1 MRRSPLLE
9 RSDKRHATFLRVL
22 LLNLGLFVIII
33 YSEGTNML
41 KSIKYLKP
49 YFWQCLL
56 IVLGVA
62 LQVYTAL
69 ELPALSSDIMN
80 KGVAESNMNFIFQTG
95 LLMLGVTA
103 LGSLGSIVSS
113 YFSAKVSS
121 RVAMDIR
128 KDVFAKVM
136 SLSFADIEKF
146 STASLITRT
155 TGDIWTVQRTLI
167 MSLTMMVR
175 VPFMAIGAI
184 IQAFRTAPNM
194 TWIIAVSV
202 AILFIQAAILISLAI
217 PKFKVYQDILDKINS
232 ITRENLTGIKV
243 IRALN
248 KQKYEENKF
257 ERSNENLKNTD
268 IYISKV
274 MAFQQPVVN
283 LVFNL
288 SAVLILYIGV
298 SSLRTDMSYLGRMLA
313 FAQYSAQVLMSF
325 LFLTFLFVMIPR
337 GNVSSK
343 RISEV
348 LETKSQITFKDQ
360 MTETPSE
367 VPSVEF
373 KHVTFSYGEKSEAI
387 IEDISFVAK
396 AGQTTA
402 FIGSTG
408 SGKSTLINL
417 VPRFFDATEGE
428 VLINNLNIKEYTENA
443 LMDKIGYVP
452 QRGYLFTGTVRSNIL
467 YGVENLK
474 KSELDARMRH
484 AAKIAQAE
492 EFITKLKDQYDA
504 PISQGGTNVS
514 GGQRQRLAIARALA
528 KQPEIL
534 IFDDAFSALDMKT
547 DKKLR
552 EDLKSEIQDTVV
564 LIVAQRIST
573 IKEAEQIIV
582 LDQGK
587 MVGKGTHLELL
598 KKCKVYQEIAKSQFS
613 EEEFAEEMRQAKEG
627 K

>member
-1 MRRSPLLE
+1 
-9 RSDKRHATFLRVL
+9 
-22 LLNLGLFVIII
+22 
-33 YSEGTNML
+33 ML
-41 KSIKYLKP
+41 KSFKYLKP

-80 KGVAESNMNFIFQTG
+80 KGVAESNMSFIFQTG

-121 RVAMDIR
+121 RVSMDMR

-136 SLSFADIEKF
+136 SLSFADVEKF

-155 TGDIWTVQRTLI
+155 TADIWTVQRTLI

-217 PKFKVYQDILDKINS
+217 PKFKVYQKILDKINS

-257 ERSNENLKNTD
+257 ERSNEKLKNTD

-288 SAVLILYIGV
+288 SAVLIIFIGV
-298 SSLRTDMSYLGRMLA
+298 SNLHTDMSYLGRMLA
-313 FAQYSAQVLMSF
+313 FSQYSAQVLMSF

-348 LETKSQITFKDQ
+348 LETKSQITFKNQ

-373 KHVTFSYGEKSEAI
+373 KHVTFSYGKKSEAI

-396 AGQTTA
+396 SGQTTA

-492 EFITKLKDQYDA
+492 EFVTKLKDQYDA

-613 EEEFAEEMRQAKEG
+613 EEEFTDEMRQAKEG

>member
-1 MRRSPLLE
+1 
-9 RSDKRHATFLRVL
+9 
-22 LLNLGLFVIII
+22 
-33 YSEGTNML
+33 ML

-69 ELPALSSDIMN
+69 ELPALSSDLMN
-80 KGVAESNMNFIFQTG
+80 KGVAESNMSFIFQTG
-95 LLMLGVTA
+95 LLMLGITA

-121 RVAMDIR
+121 RVSMDMR
-128 KDVFAKVM
+128 KSIFAKVM

-155 TGDIWTVQRTLI
+155 TNDISTVQRTLI

-217 PKFKVYQDILDKINS
+217 PKFKVYQKILDKINS

-257 ERSNENLKNTD
+257 EYSNEKLKTTD

-288 SAVLILYIGV
+288 SAVLILYVGV

-313 FAQYSAQVLMSF
+313 FSQYSAQVLMSF

-348 LETKSQITFKDQ
+348 IETKSQITFKVQ

-373 KHVTFSYGEKSEAI
+373 KHVTFSYGKKPEAI

-492 EFITKLKDQYDA
+492 EFVTKLKDQYDA

-613 EEEFAEEMRQAKEG
+613 EEEFADEMRQAKEG

>member
-1 MRRSPLLE
+1 
-9 RSDKRHATFLRVL
+9 
-22 LLNLGLFVIII
+22 
-33 YSEGTNML
+33 ML

-80 KGVAESNMNFIFQTG
+80 KGVAESNMSFIFQTG

-121 RVAMDIR
+121 RVAMDMR
-128 KDVFAKVM
+128 KDIFAKVM
-136 SLSFADIEKF
+136 SLSFTDVEKF

-155 TGDIWTVQRTLI
+155 TADIWTVQRTLI

-217 PKFKVYQDILDKINS
+217 PKFKVYQKILDKINS

-288 SAVLILYIGV
+288 SAVLIIFIGV
-298 SSLRTDMSYLGRMLA
+298 SNLHTDMSYLGRMIA
-313 FAQYSAQVLMSF
+313 FSQYSAQVLMSF

-373 KHVTFSYGEKSEAI
+373 KHVTFSYGKKAEAI

-452 QRGYLFTGTVRSNIL
+452 QKGYLFTGTVRSNIL

-613 EEEFAEEMRQAKEG
+613 EEEFADEMSQAKEG

>member
-1 MRRSPLLE
+1 
-9 RSDKRHATFLRVL
+9 
-22 LLNLGLFVIII
+22 
-33 YSEGTNML
+33 ML

-80 KGVAESNMNFIFQTG
+80 KGVAESNMSFIFQTG
-95 LLMLGVTA
+95 LLMLGITA
-103 LGSLGSIVSS
+103 LGSFGSIVSS

-121 RVAMDIR
+121 RVAMDMR
-128 KDVFAKVM
+128 KDIFAKVM
-136 SLSFADIEKF
+136 SLSFADVEKF
-146 STASLITRT
+146 SIASLITRT
-155 TGDIWTVQRTLI
+155 TSDIWTVQRTLI

-217 PKFKVYQDILDKINS
+217 PKFKVYQKILDKINS

-257 ERSNENLKNTD
+257 ERSNEKLKTTD

-288 SAVLILYIGV
+288 SAVLILYVGV

-373 KHVTFSYGEKSEAI
+373 KHVTFSYDKKSEAI

-428 VLINNLNIKEYTENA
+428 VLINDLNIKEYTENA

-492 EFITKLKDQYDA
+492 EFVAKLKDQYDA
-504 PISQGGTNVS
+504 PISQGGTNIS

>member
-1 MRRSPLLE
+1 
-9 RSDKRHATFLRVL
+9 
-22 LLNLGLFVIII
+22 
-33 YSEGTNML
+33 ML

-69 ELPALSSDIMN
+69 ELPALSSDLMN
-80 KGVAESNMNFIFQTG
+80 KGVAESNMSFIFQTG
-95 LLMLGVTA
+95 LLMLGITA

-121 RVAMDIR
+121 RVSMDMR
-128 KDVFAKVM
+128 KSIFAKVM

-155 TGDIWTVQRTLI
+155 TNDISTVQRTLI

-217 PKFKVYQDILDKINS
+217 PKFKVYQKILDKINS

-257 ERSNENLKNTD
+257 EYSNEKLKTTD

-288 SAVLILYIGV
+288 SAVLILYVGV

-348 LETKSQITFKDQ
+348 LETKGQITFKNQ
-360 MTETPSE
+360 MTETSSE

-428 VLINNLNIKEYTENA
+428 VLINNLNVKEYTENA

-613 EEEFAEEMRQAKEG
+613 EEEFADEMRQAKEG

>member
-1 MRRSPLLE
+1 
-9 RSDKRHATFLRVL
+9 
-22 LLNLGLFVIII
+22 
-33 YSEGTNML
+33 ML

-80 KGVAESNMNFIFQTG
+80 KGVAESNMGFIFQAG

-121 RVAMDIR
+121 RVSMDMR

-136 SLSFADIEKF
+136 SLSFADVEKF

-155 TGDIWTVQRTLI
+155 TADIWTVQRTLI

-217 PKFKVYQDILDKINS
+217 PKFKVYQKILDKINS

-257 ERSNENLKNTD
+257 ERSNEKLKTTD

-288 SAVLILYIGV
+288 SAVLIIFIGV
-298 SSLRTDMSYLGRMLA
+298 SNLHTDMSYLGRMIA
-313 FAQYSAQVLMSF
+313 FSQYSAQVLMSF

-373 KHVTFSYGEKSEAI
+373 KHVTFSYGKKSEAI

-452 QRGYLFTGTVRSNIL
+452 QKGYLFTGTVRSNIL

-484 AAKIAQAE
+484 ATKIAQAE
-492 EFITKLKDQYDA
+492 EFVTKLKDQYDA

-613 EEEFAEEMRQAKEG
+613 EEEFADEMRQAKEG

>member
-1 MRRSPLLE
+1 
-9 RSDKRHATFLRVL
+9 
-22 LLNLGLFVIII
+22 
-33 YSEGTNML
+33 ML

-80 KGVAESNMNFIFQTG
+80 KGVAESNMSFIFQTG
-95 LLMLGVTA
+95 LFMLGITA

-121 RVAMDIR
+121 RVAMDMR

-155 TGDIWTVQRTLI
+155 TADIWTVQRTLI

-217 PKFKVYQDILDKINS
+217 PKFKVYQKILDKINS

-257 ERSNENLKNTD
+257 ERSNEKLKNTD

-288 SAVLILYIGV
+288 SAVLIIFIGV
-298 SSLRTDMSYLGRMLA
+298 SNLHTDMSYLGRMLA
-313 FAQYSAQVLMSF
+313 FSQYSAQVLMSF

-360 MTETPSE
+360 ITETPSE

-373 KHVTFSYGEKSEAI
+373 KHVTFSYGKKSEAI

-428 VLINNLNIKEYTENA
+428 VLINDLNIKEYTENA

-492 EFITKLKDQYDA
+492 EFVTKLKDQYDA

-552 EDLKSEIQDTVV
+552 EDLKTEIKDTVV

-613 EEEFAEEMRQAKEG
+613 EEEFADEMRQAKEG

>member
-1 MRRSPLLE
+1 
-9 RSDKRHATFLRVL
+9 
-22 LLNLGLFVIII
+22 
-33 YSEGTNML
+33 ML
-41 KSIKYLKP
+41 KSFKYLKP

-80 KGVAESNMNFIFQTG
+80 KGVAESNMSFIFQTG

-121 RVAMDIR
+121 RVAMDMR
-128 KDVFAKVM
+128 KDIFAKVM
-136 SLSFADIEKF
+136 SLSFTDVEKF

-155 TGDIWTVQRTLI
+155 TSDIWTVQRTLI

-217 PKFKVYQDILDKINS
+217 PKFKVYQKILDKINS

-257 ERSNENLKNTD
+257 ERSNEKLKTTD

-288 SAVLILYIGV
+288 SAVLILYVGV

-373 KHVTFSYGEKSEAI
+373 KHVTFSYDKKSEAI

-428 VLINNLNIKEYTENA
+428 VLINDLNIKEYTENA

-452 QRGYLFTGTVRSNIL
+452 QKGYLFTGTVRSNIL

-492 EFITKLKDQYDA
+492 EFVTKLKDRYDA

-552 EDLKSEIQDTVV
+552 EDLKSEIKDTVV

-613 EEEFAEEMRQAKEG
+613 EEEFADEMRQAKEG

>member
-1 MRRSPLLE
+1 
-9 RSDKRHATFLRVL
+9 
-22 LLNLGLFVIII
+22 
-33 YSEGTNML
+33 ML

-80 KGVAESNMNFIFQTG
+80 KGVAESNMSFIFQTG

-121 RVAMDIR
+121 RVAMDMR
-128 KDVFAKVM
+128 KDIFAKVM
-136 SLSFADIEKF
+136 SLSFTDVEKF

-155 TGDIWTVQRTLI
+155 TADIWTVQRTLI

-217 PKFKVYQDILDKINS
+217 PKFKVYQKILDKINS

-257 ERSNENLKNTD
+257 ERSNEKLKNTD

-288 SAVLILYIGV
+288 SAVLIIFIGV
-298 SSLRTDMSYLGRMLA
+298 SNLHTDMSYLGRMLA
-313 FAQYSAQVLMSF
+313 FSQYSAQVLMSF

-348 LETKSQITFKDQ
+348 LETKSQITFKNQ

-373 KHVTFSYGEKSEAI
+373 KHVTFSYGKKSEAI

-396 AGQTTA
+396 SGQTTA

-492 EFITKLKDQYDA
+492 EFVTKLKDQYDA
-504 PISQGGTNVS
+504 PISQCGTNVS

-598 KKCKVYQEIAKSQFS
+598 RKCKVYQEIAKSQFS
-613 EEEFAEEMRQAKEG
+613 EEEFADEMRQVKEG

>member
-1 MRRSPLLE
+1 
-9 RSDKRHATFLRVL
+9 
-22 LLNLGLFVIII
+22 
-33 YSEGTNML
+33 ML

-80 KGVAESNMNFIFQTG
+80 KGVAESNMSFIFQTG

-121 RVAMDIR
+121 RVAMDMR

-136 SLSFADIEKF
+136 SLSFTDVEKF

-155 TGDIWTVQRTLI
+155 TADIWTVQRTLI

-217 PKFKVYQDILDKINS
+217 PKFKVYQKILDKINS

-257 ERSNENLKNTD
+257 ERSNEKLKTTD

-288 SAVLILYIGV
+288 SAVLIIFIGV
-298 SSLRTDMSYLGRMLA
+298 SNLHTDMSYLGRMIA
-313 FAQYSAQVLMSF
+313 FSQYSAQVLMSF

-367 VPSVEF
+367 IPSVEF
-373 KHVTFSYGEKSEAI
+373 KHVTFSYGKKSEAI

-396 AGQTTA
+396 SGQTTA

-443 LMDKIGYVP
+443 IMDKIGYVP

-613 EEEFAEEMRQAKEG
+613 EEEFADEMRQAKEG

>member
-1 MRRSPLLE
+1 
-9 RSDKRHATFLRVL
+9 
-22 LLNLGLFVIII
+22 
-33 YSEGTNML
+33 ML

-80 KGVAESNMNFIFQTG
+80 KGVAESNMSFIFQTG

-121 RVAMDIR
+121 RVAMDMR
-128 KDVFAKVM
+128 KDIFAKVM
-136 SLSFADIEKF
+136 SLSFTDVEKF

-155 TGDIWTVQRTLI
+155 TADIWTVQRTLI

-217 PKFKVYQDILDKINS
+217 PKFKVYQKILDKINS

-257 ERSNENLKNTD
+257 ERSNEKLKNTD

-288 SAVLILYIGV
+288 SAVLIIFIGV
-298 SSLRTDMSYLGRMLA
+298 SNLHTDMSYLGRMLA
-313 FAQYSAQVLMSF
+313 FSQYSAQVLMSF

-348 LETKSQITFKDQ
+348 LETKSQITFKNQ

-373 KHVTFSYGEKSEAI
+373 KHVTFSYGKKSEAI

-396 AGQTTA
+396 SGQTTA

-492 EFITKLKDQYDA
+492 EFVTKLKDQYDA

-534 IFDDAFSALDMKT
+534 IFDDAFSALDTKT

-613 EEEFAEEMRQAKEG
+613 EEEFADEMRQAKEG

>member
-1 MRRSPLLE
+1 
-9 RSDKRHATFLRVL
+9 
-22 LLNLGLFVIII
+22 
-33 YSEGTNML
+33 ML

-80 KGVAESNMNFIFQTG
+80 KGVAESNMGFIFQAG

-121 RVAMDIR
+121 RVSMDMR

-136 SLSFADIEKF
+136 SLSFADVEKF

-155 TGDIWTVQRTLI
+155 TADIWTVQRTLI

-217 PKFKVYQDILDKINS
+217 PKFKVYQKILDKINS

-257 ERSNENLKNTD
+257 ERSNEKLKTTD

-288 SAVLILYIGV
+288 SAVLIIFIGV
-298 SSLRTDMSYLGRMLA
+298 SNLHTDMSYLGRMIA
-313 FAQYSAQVLMSF
+313 FSQYSAQVLMSF

-373 KHVTFSYGEKSEAI
+373 KHVTFSYGKKSEAI

-492 EFITKLKDQYDA
+492 EFVTKLKDQYDA

-613 EEEFAEEMRQAKEG
+613 EEEFADEMRQAKEG

>member
-1 MRRSPLLE
+1 
-9 RSDKRHATFLRVL
+9 
-22 LLNLGLFVIII
+22 
-33 YSEGTNML
+33 ML

-80 KGVAESNMNFIFQTG
+80 KGVAESNMSFIFQTG
-95 LLMLGVTA
+95 LFMLGITA

-121 RVAMDIR
+121 RVAMDMR
-128 KDVFAKVM
+128 RDFFAKVM
-136 SLSFADIEKF
+136 SLSFADVEKF

-155 TGDIWTVQRTLI
+155 TSDIWTVQRTLI

-257 ERSNENLKNTD
+257 EYSNEKLKTTD

-288 SAVLILYIGV
+288 SAVLILYVGV

-367 VPSVEF
+367 IPSVEF

-396 AGQTTA
+396 SGQTTA

-452 QRGYLFTGTVRSNIL
+452 QKGYLFTGTVRSNIL

-474 KSELDARMRH
+474 KSELDERMRY

-492 EFITKLKDQYDA
+492 EFVTKLKDQYDA

-552 EDLKSEIQDTVV
+552 EDLKSEIRDTVV

-598 KKCKVYQEIAKSQFS
+598 RKCKVYQEIAKSQFS
-613 EEEFAEEMRQAKEG
+613 EEEFADEMRQAKEG

>member
-1 MRRSPLLE
+1 
-9 RSDKRHATFLRVL
+9 
-22 LLNLGLFVIII
+22 
-33 YSEGTNML
+33 ML

-80 KGVAESNMNFIFQTG
+80 RGVAASNMNFIFQTG
-95 LLMLGVTA
+95 LLMLGITA

-121 RVAMDIR
+121 RVAMDMR

-136 SLSFADIEKF
+136 SLSFADVEKF

-155 TGDIWTVQRTLI
+155 TADIWTVQRTLI

-217 PKFKVYQDILDKINS
+217 PKFKVYQKILDKINS

-257 ERSNENLKNTD
+257 ERSNEKLKTTD

-288 SAVLILYIGV
+288 SAVLILYVGV

-373 KHVTFSYGEKSEAI
+373 KHVTFSYDKKSEAI

-428 VLINNLNIKEYTENA
+428 VLINDLNIKEYTENA

-452 QRGYLFTGTVRSNIL
+452 QKGYLFTGTVRSNIL

-492 EFITKLKDQYDA
+492 EFVTKLKDQYDA
-504 PISQGGTNVS
+504 PISQGGANVS

-613 EEEFAEEMRQAKEG
+613 EEEFADEMRQAKEG

>member
-1 MRRSPLLE
+1 
-9 RSDKRHATFLRVL
+9 
-22 LLNLGLFVIII
+22 
-33 YSEGTNML
+33 ML

-80 KGVAESNMNFIFQTG
+80 KGVAESNMSFIFQAG
-95 LLMLGVTA
+95 LFMLGITA

-121 RVAMDIR
+121 RVSMDMR

-136 SLSFADIEKF
+136 SLSFADVEKF

-155 TGDIWTVQRTLI
+155 TNDISTVQRTLI

-217 PKFKVYQDILDKINS
+217 PKFKVYQKILDKINS

-257 ERSNENLKNTD
+257 ERSNEKLKTTD

-288 SAVLILYIGV
+288 SAVLIIFIGV
-298 SSLRTDMSYLGRMLA
+298 SNLHTDMSYLGRMIA
-313 FAQYSAQVLMSF
+313 FSQYSAQVLMSF

-348 LETKSQITFKDQ
+348 LETKSQIIFKDQ

-373 KHVTFSYGEKSEAI
+373 KHVTFSYGKKSEAI

-396 AGQTTA
+396 SGQTTA

-492 EFITKLKDQYDA
+492 EFVTKLKDQYDA

-613 EEEFAEEMRQAKEG
+613 EEEFADEMRQAKEG

>member
-1 MRRSPLLE
+1 
-9 RSDKRHATFLRVL
+9 
-22 LLNLGLFVIII
+22 
-33 YSEGTNML
+33 ML

-80 KGVAESNMNFIFQTG
+80 KGVAESNMGFIFQTG
-95 LLMLGVTA
+95 LLMLGITA

-121 RVAMDIR
+121 RVAMDMR
-128 KDVFAKVM
+128 RDFFAKVM
-136 SLSFADIEKF
+136 SLSFADVEKF

-217 PKFKVYQDILDKINS
+217 PKFKVYQKILDKINS

-257 ERSNENLKNTD
+257 EYSNEKLKTTD

-288 SAVLILYIGV
+288 SAVLILYVGV

-367 VPSVEF
+367 IPSVEF

-564 LIVAQRIST
+564 LIVAQRIGT

>member
-1 MRRSPLLE
+1 
-9 RSDKRHATFLRVL
+9 
-22 LLNLGLFVIII
+22 
-33 YSEGTNML
+33 ML
-41 KSIKYLKP
+41 KSFKYLKP

-80 KGVAESNMNFIFQTG
+80 KGVAESNTSFIFQTG

-121 RVAMDIR
+121 RVAMDMR

-136 SLSFADIEKF
+136 SLSFTDVEKF

-155 TGDIWTVQRTLI
+155 TADIWTVQRTLI

-217 PKFKVYQDILDKINS
+217 PKFKVYQKILDKINS

-257 ERSNENLKNTD
+257 ERSNEKLKTTD

-288 SAVLILYIGV
+288 SAVLIIFIGV
-298 SSLRTDMSYLGRMLA
+298 SNLHTDMSYLGRMIA
-313 FAQYSAQVLMSF
+313 FSQYSAQVLMSF

-373 KHVTFSYGEKSEAI
+373 KHVTFSYGKKSEAI

-452 QRGYLFTGTVRSNIL
+452 QKGYLFTGTVRSNIL

-613 EEEFAEEMRQAKEG
+613 EEEFADEMRQAKEG

>member
-1 MRRSPLLE
+1 
-9 RSDKRHATFLRVL
+9 
-22 LLNLGLFVIII
+22 
-33 YSEGTNML
+33 ML

-69 ELPALSSDIMN
+69 ELPALSSDLMN
-80 KGVAESNMNFIFQTG
+80 KGVAESNMSFIFQTG
-95 LLMLGVTA
+95 LLMLGITA

-121 RVAMDIR
+121 RVSMDMR
-128 KDVFAKVM
+128 KSIFAKVM

-155 TGDIWTVQRTLI
+155 TNDISTVQRTLI

-217 PKFKVYQDILDKINS
+217 PKFKVYQKILDKINS

-257 ERSNENLKNTD
+257 EYSNEKLKTTD

-288 SAVLILYIGV
+288 SAVLILYVGV

-348 LETKSQITFKDQ
+348 LETKGQITFKNQ
-360 MTETPSE
+360 MTETSSE

-552 EDLKSEIQDTVV
+552 EDLKLEIQDTVV

-587 MVGKGTHLELL
+587 MVGKGAHLELL

>member
-1 MRRSPLLE
+1 
-9 RSDKRHATFLRVL
+9 
-22 LLNLGLFVIII
+22 
-33 YSEGTNML
+33 ML

-80 KGVAESNMNFIFQTG
+80 KGVAESNMSFIFQTG
-95 LLMLGVTA
+95 LFMLGITA

-121 RVAMDIR
+121 RVAMDMR
-128 KDVFAKVM
+128 KDIFAKVM
-136 SLSFADIEKF
+136 SLSFADVEKF
-146 STASLITRT
+146 SIASLITRT
-155 TGDIWTVQRTLI
+155 TSDIWTVQRTLI

-217 PKFKVYQDILDKINS
+217 PKFKVYQKILDKINS

-257 ERSNENLKNTD
+257 ERSNEKLKTTD

-288 SAVLILYIGV
+288 SAVLILYVGV

-348 LETKSQITFKDQ
+348 LETKSQITFKNQ

-373 KHVTFSYGEKSEAI
+373 KHVTFSYGKKSEAI

-396 AGQTTA
+396 SGQTTA

-428 VLINNLNIKEYTENA
+428 VLINGLNIKEYTENA

-452 QRGYLFTGTVRSNIL
+452 QKGYLFTGTVRSNIL

-492 EFITKLKDQYDA
+492 EFVTKLKDQYDA

-552 EDLKSEIQDTVV
+552 EYLKSEIKDTVV

-613 EEEFAEEMRQAKEG
+613 EEEFADEMHQAKEG

>member
-1 MRRSPLLE
+1 
-9 RSDKRHATFLRVL
+9 
-22 LLNLGLFVIII
+22 
-33 YSEGTNML
+33 ML

-80 KGVAESNMNFIFQTG
+80 KGVAESNMSFIFQTG
-95 LLMLGVTA
+95 LFMLGITA

-121 RVAMDIR
+121 RVAMDMR
-128 KDVFAKVM
+128 RDFFAKVM
-136 SLSFADIEKF
+136 SLSFADVEKF
-146 STASLITRT
+146 STTSLITRT
-155 TGDIWTVQRTLI
+155 TSDIWTVQRTLI

-217 PKFKVYQDILDKINS
+217 PKFKVYQKILDKINS
-232 ITRENLTGIKV
+232 ITRESLTGIKV

-257 ERSNENLKNTD
+257 ERSNEKLKNTD

-288 SAVLILYIGV
+288 SAVLILYVGV

-360 MTETPSE
+360 MTKTPSE
-367 VPSVEF
+367 IPSVEF

-387 IEDISFVAK
+387 IENIFFVAK

-428 VLINNLNIKEYTENA
+428 VLINGLNIKEYTENA

-474 KSELDARMRH
+474 KSEFDARMRH

-613 EEEFAEEMRQAKEG
+613 EEEFADEMRQAKEG

>member
-1 MRRSPLLE
+1 
-9 RSDKRHATFLRVL
+9 
-22 LLNLGLFVIII
+22 
-33 YSEGTNML
+33 ML

-80 KGVAESNMNFIFQTG
+80 KGVSESNMSFIFQTG
-95 LLMLGVTA
+95 LFMLGITA

-121 RVAMDIR
+121 RVAMDMRRDI
-128 KDVFAKVM
+128 FAKVM
-136 SLSFADIEKF
+136 SLSFADVEKF

-155 TGDIWTVQRTLI
+155 TADIWTVQRTLI

-217 PKFKVYQDILDKINS
+217 PKFKVYQKILDKINS

-257 ERSNENLKNTD
+257 ERSNEKLKNTD

-288 SAVLILYIGV
+288 SAVLILYVGV

-373 KHVTFSYGEKSEAI
+373 KHVTFSYGKKSEAI

-452 QRGYLFTGTVRSNIL
+452 QKGYLFTGTVRSNIL

-492 EFITKLKDQYDA
+492 EFVTKLKDQYDA

-613 EEEFAEEMRQAKEG
+613 EEEFADEMRQAKEG

>member
-1 MRRSPLLE
+1 
-9 RSDKRHATFLRVL
+9 
-22 LLNLGLFVIII
+22 
-33 YSEGTNML
+33 ML
-41 KSIKYLKP
+41 KSFKYLKP

-80 KGVAESNMNFIFQTG
+80 KGVAESNMSFIFQTG
-95 LLMLGVTA
+95 LLMLGITA
-103 LGSLGSIVSS
+103 LGSFGSIVSS

-121 RVAMDIR
+121 RVAMDMR
-128 KDVFAKVM
+128 RDFFAKVM
-136 SLSFADIEKF
+136 SLSFADVEKF

-167 MSLTMMVR
+167 MGLTMMVR

-217 PKFKVYQDILDKINS
+217 PKFKVYQKILDKINS

-257 ERSNENLKNTD
+257 ERSNEKLKTTD

-288 SAVLILYIGV
+288 SAVLILYVGV

-373 KHVTFSYGEKSEAI
+373 KHVTFSYDKKSEAI

-428 VLINNLNIKEYTENA
+428 VLINDLNIKEYTENA

-452 QRGYLFTGTVRSNIL
+452 QKGYLFTGTVRSNIL

-492 EFITKLKDQYDA
+492 EFVAKLKDQYDA
-504 PISQGGTNVS
+504 PIFQGGTNIS

>member
-1 MRRSPLLE
+1 
-9 RSDKRHATFLRVL
+9 
-22 LLNLGLFVIII
+22 
-33 YSEGTNML
+33 ML
-41 KSIKYLKP
+41 KSFKYLKP

-80 KGVAESNMNFIFQTG
+80 KGVAESNMSFIFQTG

-113 YFSAKVSS
+113 YFSARVSS
-121 RVAMDIR
+121 CVAMDMR
-128 KDVFAKVM
+128 KDIFAKVM
-136 SLSFADIEKF
+136 SLSFADVEKF

-155 TGDIWTVQRTLI
+155 TSDIWTVQRTLI

-257 ERSNENLKNTD
+257 EYSNEKLKTTD

-288 SAVLILYIGV
+288 SAVLILYVGV

-367 VPSVEF
+367 IPSVEF

-396 AGQTTA
+396 SGQTTA

-428 VLINNLNIKEYTENA
+428 VLINNLNIKEYTENVI
-443 LMDKIGYVP
+443 MDKIGYVP

-492 EFITKLKDQYDA
+492 EFVTKLKDQYDA
-504 PISQGGTNVS
+504 PISQGGTNIS

-552 EDLKSEIQDTVV
+552 EDLKSEIKDTVV

-613 EEEFAEEMRQAKEG
+613 EEEFADEMSQAKEG

>member
-1 MRRSPLLE
+1 
-9 RSDKRHATFLRVL
+9 
-22 LLNLGLFVIII
+22 
-33 YSEGTNML
+33 ML

-80 KGVAESNMNFIFQTG
+80 KGVAESNMSFIFQTG

-121 RVAMDIR
+121 RVAMDMR
-128 KDVFAKVM
+128 KDIFAKVM
-136 SLSFADIEKF
+136 SLSFADVENF

-155 TGDIWTVQRTLI
+155 TSDIWTVQRTLI
-167 MSLTMMVR
+167 MSLTMIVR

-184 IQAFRTAPNM
+184 IQAFRIAPNM

-217 PKFKVYQDILDKINS
+217 PKFKVYQKILDKINS

-257 ERSNENLKNTD
+257 ERSNEKLKNTD

-288 SAVLILYIGV
+288 SAVLIIFIGV
-298 SSLRTDMSYLGRMLA
+298 SNLHTDMSYLGRMLA
-313 FAQYSAQVLMSF
+313 FSQYSAQVLMSF

-348 LETKSQITFKDQ
+348 LETKSQITFKNQ

-373 KHVTFSYGEKSEAI
+373 KHVTFSYGKKSEAI

-396 AGQTTA
+396 SGQTTA

-428 VLINNLNIKEYTENA
+428 VLINDLNIKEYTENS

-452 QRGYLFTGTVRSNIL
+452 QKGYLFTGTVRSNIL

-613 EEEFAEEMRQAKEG
+613 EEEFADEMRQAKEG

>member
-1 MRRSPLLE
+1 
-9 RSDKRHATFLRVL
+9 
-22 LLNLGLFVIII
+22 
-33 YSEGTNML
+33 ML

-80 KGVAESNMNFIFQTG
+80 KGVSESNMSFIFQTG

-113 YFSAKVSS
+113 YFSARVSS
-121 RVAMDIR
+121 CVAMDMR
-128 KDVFAKVM
+128 KDIFAKVM
-136 SLSFADIEKF
+136 SLSFADVEKF

-155 TGDIWTVQRTLI
+155 TSDIWTVQRTLI

-202 AILFIQAAILISLAI
+202 AILFIQAAILIS
-217 PKFKVYQDILDKINS
+217 PKFKVYQKILDKINS

-257 ERSNENLKNTD
+257 ERSNEKLKTTD

-288 SAVLILYIGV
+288 SAVLILYVGV

-373 KHVTFSYGEKSEAI
+373 KHVTFSYDKKSEAI

-428 VLINNLNIKEYTENA
+428 VLINDLNIKEYTENA

-452 QRGYLFTGTVRSNIL
+452 QKGYLFTGTVRSNIL

-492 EFITKLKDQYDA
+492 EFVTKLKDQYDA
-504 PISQGGTNVS
+504 PISQGGTNIS

-552 EDLKSEIQDTVV
+552 EDLKSEIKDTVV

-613 EEEFAEEMRQAKEG
+613 EEEFADEMRQAKEG

>member
-1 MRRSPLLE
+1 
-9 RSDKRHATFLRVL
+9 
-22 LLNLGLFVIII
+22 
-33 YSEGTNML
+33 ML

-80 KGVAESNMNFIFQTG
+80 KGVAESNMGFIFQAG

-121 RVAMDIR
+121 RVAMDMR

-136 SLSFADIEKF
+136 SLSFTDVEKF

-155 TGDIWTVQRTLI
+155 TADIWTVQRTLI

-217 PKFKVYQDILDKINS
+217 PKFKVYQKILDKINS

-257 ERSNENLKNTD
+257 ERSNEKLKTTD

-288 SAVLILYIGV
+288 SAVLIIFIGV
-298 SSLRTDMSYLGRMLA
+298 SNLHTDMSYLGRMIA
-313 FAQYSAQVLMSF
+313 FSQYSAQVLMSF

-348 LETKSQITFKDQ
+348 LETKSQIAFKDQ
-360 MTETPSE
+360 MTETSSE

-373 KHVTFSYGEKSEAI
+373 KHVTFSYGKKSEAI

-396 AGQTTA
+396 SGQTTA

-443 LMDKIGYVP
+443 IMDKIGYVP

-613 EEEFAEEMRQAKEG
+613 EEEFADEMRQAKEG

>member
-1 MRRSPLLE
+1 
-9 RSDKRHATFLRVL
+9 
-22 LLNLGLFVIII
+22 
-33 YSEGTNML
+33 ML

-69 ELPALSSDIMN
+69 ELPALSSDLMN
-80 KGVAESNMNFIFQTG
+80 KGVAESNMGFIFQTG
-95 LLMLGVTA
+95 LLMLGITA
-103 LGSLGSIVSS
+103 LGSLGSIISS

-121 RVAMDIR
+121 RVAMDMR
-128 KDVFAKVM
+128 RDVFTKVM

-155 TGDIWTVQRTLI
+155 TNDISTVQRTLI

-217 PKFKVYQDILDKINS
+217 PKFKVYQKILDKINS

-257 ERSNENLKNTD
+257 ERSNEKLKNTD

-274 MAFQQPVVN
+274 MAFQQPVVS

-288 SAVLILYIGV
+288 SAVLIIFIGV
-298 SSLRTDMSYLGRMLA
+298 SNLHTDMSYLGRMLA
-313 FAQYSAQVLMSF
+313 FSQYSAQVLMSF

-337 GNVSSK
+337 GNVSNK

-348 LETKSQITFKDQ
+348 LEAKSQITFKDQ

-373 KHVTFSYGEKSEAI
+373 KHVTFSYGKKSEAI

-428 VLINNLNIKEYTENA
+428 VLINDLNIKEYTENA

-492 EFITKLKDQYDA
+492 EFVTKLKDQYDA

-613 EEEFAEEMRQAKEG
+613 EEEFADEMRQAKEG

>member
-1 MRRSPLLE
+1 
-9 RSDKRHATFLRVL
+9 
-22 LLNLGLFVIII
+22 
-33 YSEGTNML
+33 ML

-69 ELPALSSDIMN
+69 ELPALSSDLMN
-80 KGVAESNMNFIFQTG
+80 KGVAESNMSFIFQTG
-95 LLMLGVTA
+95 LLMLGITA

-121 RVAMDIR
+121 RVSMDMR
-128 KDVFAKVM
+128 KSIFAKVM

-155 TGDIWTVQRTLI
+155 TNDISTVQRTLI

-217 PKFKVYQDILDKINS
+217 PKFKVYQKILDKINS

-257 ERSNENLKNTD
+257 ERSNEKLKNTD

-288 SAVLILYIGV
+288 SAVLILYVGV

-348 LETKSQITFKDQ
+348 LETKSQISFKKQ
-360 MTETPSE
+360 MTKIPSE
-367 VPSVEF
+367 TPSVEF

-387 IEDISFVAK
+387 IENISFVAK

-428 VLINNLNIKEYTENA
+428 VLINGLNIKEYTENA

-474 KSELDARMRH
+474 KSELDVRMRH

-552 EDLKSEIQDTVV
+552 EDLKSAMQDTVV

>member
-1 MRRSPLLE
+1 
-9 RSDKRHATFLRVL
+9 
-22 LLNLGLFVIII
+22 
-33 YSEGTNML
+33 ML

-80 KGVAESNMNFIFQTG
+80 KGVAESNMSFIFQTG

-121 RVAMDIR
+121 RVSMDMR
-128 KDVFAKVM
+128 KDIFAKVM
-136 SLSFADIEKF
+136 SLSFADVEKF

-217 PKFKVYQDILDKINS
+217 PKFKVYQKILDKINS

-257 ERSNENLKNTD
+257 ERSNEKLKNTD

-288 SAVLILYIGV
+288 SAVLIIFIGV
-298 SSLRTDMSYLGRMLA
+298 SNLHTDMSYLGRMIA
-313 FAQYSAQVLMSF
+313 FSQYSAQVLISF

-348 LETKSQITFKDQ
+348 LETKSQITFKVQ

-373 KHVTFSYGEKSEAI
+373 KHVTFSYGKKSEAI

-492 EFITKLKDQYDA
+492 EFVTKLKDQYDA

-613 EEEFAEEMRQAKEG
+613 EEEFADEMRQAKEG

>member
-1 MRRSPLLE
+1 
-9 RSDKRHATFLRVL
+9 
-22 LLNLGLFVIII
+22 
-33 YSEGTNML
+33 ML

-69 ELPALSSDIMN
+69 ELPALSSDLMN
-80 KGVAESNMNFIFQTG
+80 KGVAESNMSFIFQTG
-95 LLMLGVTA
+95 LLMLGITA

-121 RVAMDIR
+121 RVSMDMR
-128 KDVFAKVM
+128 KSIFAKVM

-155 TGDIWTVQRTLI
+155 TNDISTVQRTLI

-217 PKFKVYQDILDKINS
+217 PKFKVYQKILDKINS

-257 ERSNENLKNTD
+257 EYSNEKLKTTD

-288 SAVLILYIGV
+288 SAVLILYVGV

-343 RISEV
+343 RIFEV

-360 MTETPSE
+360 MAKTPSE
-367 VPSVEF
+367 IPSVEF
-373 KHVTFSYGEKSEAI
+373 KHVTFSYGKKSEAI

-396 AGQTTA
+396 SGQTTA

-428 VLINNLNIKEYTENA
+428 VLINSLNIKEYTENA

-452 QRGYLFTGTVRSNIL
+452 QRGYLFAGTVRSNIL

-492 EFITKLKDQYDA
+492 EFVTKLKDQYDA

-613 EEEFAEEMRQAKEG
+613 EEEFADEMRQAKEG

>member
-1 MRRSPLLE
+1 
-9 RSDKRHATFLRVL
+9 
-22 LLNLGLFVIII
+22 
-33 YSEGTNML
+33 ML

-80 KGVAESNMNFIFQTG
+80 KGVAESNMSFIFQTG

-113 YFSAKVSS
+113 YFFAKVSS
-121 RVAMDIR
+121 RVAMDMR
-128 KDVFAKVM
+128 KDIFAKVM
-136 SLSFADIEKF
+136 SLSFADVEKF

-155 TGDIWTVQRTLI
+155 TADIWTVQRTLI

-217 PKFKVYQDILDKINS
+217 PKFKVYQKILDKINS

-288 SAVLILYIGV
+288 SAVLIIFIGV
-298 SSLRTDMSYLGRMLA
+298 SNLHTDMSYLGRMIA
-313 FAQYSAQVLMSF
+313 FSQYSAQVLMSF

-348 LETKSQITFKDQ
+348 IETKSQITFKVQ

-373 KHVTFSYGEKSEAI
+373 KHVTFSYGKKSEAI

-492 EFITKLKDQYDA
+492 EFVTKLKDQYDA

-613 EEEFAEEMRQAKEG
+613 EEEFADEMRQAKEG

>member
-1 MRRSPLLE
+1 
-9 RSDKRHATFLRVL
+9 
-22 LLNLGLFVIII
+22 
-33 YSEGTNML
+33 ML

-80 KGVAESNMNFIFQTG
+80 KGVAESNMSFIFQTG
-95 LLMLGVTA
+95 LFMLGITA
-103 LGSLGSIVSS
+103 LGSLGSIISS

-121 RVAMDIR
+121 RVAMDMR
-128 KDVFAKVM
+128 KDIFAKVM
-136 SLSFADIEKF
+136 SLSFADVEKF

-175 VPFMAIGAI
+175 VPFMSIGAI

-202 AILFIQAAILISLAI
+202 AILFIQAAILFSLAI
-217 PKFKVYQDILDKINS
+217 PKFKVYQKILDKINS

-257 ERSNENLKNTD
+257 ERSNEKLKNTD

-373 KHVTFSYGEKSEAI
+373 KHVTFSYGKKSEAI

-428 VLINNLNIKEYTENA
+428 VLIDNLNIKEYTENA

-452 QRGYLFTGTVRSNIL
+452 QKGYLFTGTVRSNIL

-573 IKEAEQIIV
+573 IKGAEQIIV

-613 EEEFAEEMRQAKEG
+613 EEEFADEMRQAKEG

>member
-1 MRRSPLLE
+1 
-9 RSDKRHATFLRVL
+9 
-22 LLNLGLFVIII
+22 
-33 YSEGTNML
+33 ML
-41 KSIKYLKP
+41 KSFKYLKP

-80 KGVAESNMNFIFQTG
+80 KGVAESNMSFIFQTG
-95 LLMLGVTA
+95 LFMLGITA

-121 RVAMDIR
+121 RVSMDMR

-136 SLSFADIEKF
+136 SLSFADVEKF

-155 TGDIWTVQRTLI
+155 TADIWTVQRTLI

-202 AILFIQAAILISLAI
+202 VILFIQAAILISLAI
-217 PKFKVYQDILDKINS
+217 PKFKVYQKILDKINS

-257 ERSNENLKNTD
+257 ERSNEKLKTTD

-288 SAVLILYIGV
+288 TAVLIIFIGV
-298 SSLRTDMSYLGRMLA
+298 SNLHTDMSYLGRMLA
-313 FAQYSAQVLMSF
+313 FSQYSAQVLMSF

-373 KHVTFSYGEKSEAI
+373 KHVTFSYGKKSEAI

-484 AAKIAQAE
+484 AAKIAQAH
-492 EFITKLKDQYDA
+492 EFVTKLKDQYDA

-613 EEEFAEEMRQAKEG
+613 EEEFADEMRQAKEG

>member
-1 MRRSPLLE
+1 
-9 RSDKRHATFLRVL
+9 
-22 LLNLGLFVIII
+22 
-33 YSEGTNML
+33 ML

-69 ELPALSSDIMN
+69 ELPALSSDLMN
-80 KGVAESNMNFIFQTG
+80 KGVAESNMSFIFQTG
-95 LLMLGVTA
+95 LLMLGITA

-121 RVAMDIR
+121 RVSMDMR
-128 KDVFAKVM
+128 KSIFAKVM

-155 TGDIWTVQRTLI
+155 TNDISTVQRTLI

-217 PKFKVYQDILDKINS
+217 PKFKVYQKILDKINS

-243 IRALN
+243 IRVLN

-257 ERSNENLKNTD
+257 EYSNEKLKTTD

-288 SAVLILYIGV
+288 SAVLILYVGV

-348 LETKSQITFKDQ
+348 LEAKSQITFKDQ

-428 VLINNLNIKEYTENA
+428 VLINGLNIKEYTENV

-492 EFITKLKDQYDA
+492 EFVTKLKDQYDA

-573 IKEAEQIIV
+573 IKESEQIIV

-613 EEEFAEEMRQAKEG
+613 EEEFADEMRQAKEG

>member
-1 MRRSPLLE
+1 
-9 RSDKRHATFLRVL
+9 
-22 LLNLGLFVIII
+22 
-33 YSEGTNML
+33 ML

-80 KGVAESNMNFIFQTG
+80 KGVAESNMSFIFQTG

-121 RVAMDIR
+121 RVAMDMR
-128 KDVFAKVM
+128 RDFFAKVM
-136 SLSFADIEKF
+136 SLSFADVEKF
-146 STASLITRT
+146 STTSLITRT
-155 TGDIWTVQRTLI
+155 TSDIWTVQRTLI

-217 PKFKVYQDILDKINS
+217 PKFKVYQKILDKINS

-257 ERSNENLKNTD
+257 ERSNEKLKNTD

-288 SAVLILYIGV
+288 SAVLILYVGV

-360 MTETPSE
+360 MTKTPSE
-367 VPSVEF
+367 IPSVEF

-387 IEDISFVAK
+387 IENIFFVAK

-428 VLINNLNIKEYTENA
+428 VLINGLNIKEYTENA

-474 KSELDARMRH
+474 KSEFDARMRH

-613 EEEFAEEMRQAKEG
+613 EEEFADEMRQAKEG

>member
-1 MRRSPLLE
+1 
-9 RSDKRHATFLRVL
+9 
-22 LLNLGLFVIII
+22 
-33 YSEGTNML
+33 ML

-95 LLMLGVTA
+95 LFMLGVTA

-121 RVAMDIR
+121 RVAMDMR
-128 KDVFAKVM
+128 KDIFAKVM
-136 SLSFADIEKF
+136 SLSFADVENF

-155 TGDIWTVQRTLI
+155 TSDIWTVQRTLI
-167 MSLTMMVR
+167 MSLTMIVR

-217 PKFKVYQDILDKINS
+217 PKFKVYQKILDKINS

-288 SAVLILYIGV
+288 SAVLIIFIGV
-298 SSLRTDMSYLGRMLA
+298 SNLHTDMSYLGRMIA
-313 FAQYSAQVLMSF
+313 FSQYSAQVLMSF

-360 MTETPSE
+360 MTGTPSE

-373 KHVTFSYGEKSEAI
+373 KHVTFSYGKKSEAI
-387 IEDISFVAK
+387 IEDISFVAR

-452 QRGYLFTGTVRSNIL
+452 QRGCLFTGTVRSNIL

-613 EEEFAEEMRQAKEG
+613 EEEFADEMRQAKEG

>member
-1 MRRSPLLE
+1 
-9 RSDKRHATFLRVL
+9 
-22 LLNLGLFVIII
+22 
-33 YSEGTNML
+33 ML
-41 KSIKYLKP
+41 KSFKYLKP

-80 KGVAESNMNFIFQTG
+80 KGVAESNMSFIFQTG

-113 YFSAKVSS
+113 YFSARVSS
-121 RVAMDIR
+121 CVAMDMR
-128 KDVFAKVM
+128 KDIFAKVM
-136 SLSFADIEKF
+136 SLSFADVEKF

-155 TGDIWTVQRTLI
+155 TADIWTVQRTLI

-217 PKFKVYQDILDKINS
+217 PKFKVYQKILDKINS

-257 ERSNENLKNTD
+257 EHSNENLKNTD

-367 VPSVEF
+367 IPSVEF

-417 VPRFFDATEGE
+417 IPRFFDATEGG

-452 QRGYLFTGTVRSNIL
+452 QKGYLFTGTVRSNIL

-613 EEEFAEEMRQAKEG
+613 EEEFADEMSQAKEG

>member
-1 MRRSPLLE
+1 
-9 RSDKRHATFLRVL
+9 
-22 LLNLGLFVIII
+22 
-33 YSEGTNML
+33 ML

-80 KGVAESNMNFIFQTG
+80 RGVAASNMNFIFQTG
-95 LLMLGVTA
+95 LLMLGITA

-121 RVAMDIR
+121 RVAMDMR

-136 SLSFADIEKF
+136 SLAFADIEKF

-155 TGDIWTVQRTLI
+155 TADIWTVQRTLI
-167 MSLTMMVR
+167 TSLTMMVR

-217 PKFKVYQDILDKINS
+217 PKFKVYQKILDKINS

-257 ERSNENLKNTD
+257 ERSNEKLKTTD

-288 SAVLILYIGV
+288 SAVLIIFIGV
-298 SSLRTDMSYLGRMLA
+298 SNLHTDMSYLGRMIA
-313 FAQYSAQVLMSF
+313 FSQYSAQVLMSF

-373 KHVTFSYGEKSEAI
+373 KHVTFSYGKKSEAI

-396 AGQTTA
+396 SGQTTA

-452 QRGYLFTGTVRSNIL
+452 QKGYLFTGTVRSNIL

-492 EFITKLKDQYDA
+492 EFVTKLKDQYDA

-552 EDLKSEIQDTVV
+552 EDLKSEIKDTVV

-613 EEEFAEEMRQAKEG
+613 EEEFADEMRQAKEG

>member
-1 MRRSPLLE
+1 
-9 RSDKRHATFLRVL
+9 
-22 LLNLGLFVIII
+22 
-33 YSEGTNML
+33 ML

-56 IVLGVA
+56 IVLSVA

-80 KGVAESNMNFIFQTG
+80 KGVAESNMSFIFQTG
-95 LLMLGVTA
+95 LLMLGITA
-103 LGSLGSIVSS
+103 LGSFGSIVSS

-121 RVAMDIR
+121 RVAMDMR
-128 KDVFAKVM
+128 RDFFAKVM
-136 SLSFADIEKF
+136 SLSFADVEKF

-288 SAVLILYIGV
+288 SAVLILYVGV

-348 LETKSQITFKDQ
+348 LETKNQITFKDQ

-367 VPSVEF
+367 IPSVEF

-396 AGQTTA
+396 SGQTTA

-428 VLINNLNIKEYTENA
+428 VLINNLNIKEYTENV
-443 LMDKIGYVP
+443 LMDKIGYIP

-484 AAKIAQAE
+484 AAKIAQAD
-492 EFITKLKDQYDA
+492 EFVTKLKDQYDA

-613 EEEFAEEMRQAKEG
+613 EEEFADEMRQAKEG

>member
-1 MRRSPLLE
+1 
-9 RSDKRHATFLRVL
+9 
-22 LLNLGLFVIII
+22 
-33 YSEGTNML
+33 ML

-95 LLMLGVTA
+95 LFMLGVTA
-103 LGSLGSIVSS
+103 LGSFGSIVSS

-121 RVAMDIR
+121 RVSMDMR

-155 TGDIWTVQRTLI
+155 TADIWTVQRTLI

-217 PKFKVYQDILDKINS
+217 PKFRVYQKILDKINS

-257 ERSNENLKNTD
+257 ERSNEKLKTTD

-288 SAVLILYIGV
+288 SAVLIIFIGV
-298 SSLRTDMSYLGRMLA
+298 SNLHTDMSYLGRMIA
-313 FAQYSAQVLMSF
+313 FSQYSAQILMSF

-348 LETKSQITFKDQ
+348 LETKSQITFKNQ
-360 MTETPSE
+360 MAETPSE
-367 VPSVEF
+367 IPSVEF
-373 KHVTFSYGEKSEAI
+373 KHVTFSYGKKSEAI

-428 VLINNLNIKEYTENA
+428 VLINNLNIKEYTENT

-492 EFITKLKDQYDA
+492 EFVTKLKDQYDA

-598 KKCKVYQEIAKSQFS
+598 RKCKVYQEIAKSQFS